1 MSRRGTSD
9 LQQRLAEIAE
19 ASSDFI
25 GISNAAG
32 ETVYVNRAGRAML
45 GFGQDEDLT
54 GAPIAIYHSEE
65 AARRV
70 RDEHWSEVLKTG
82 ASTFEN
88 TVRHR
93 DGHDIPVSQL
103 LMSHRG
109 QSGAVEYLSTVLR
122 DIRAQRRAAEELRQ
136 TEERLRSLVD
146 NLHVGV
152 IVQDREARVLLSNHT
167 ALGLLGLSKEQLLG
181 NVSRDPDWNVIHEDG
196 SDFPAEQHP
205 TLVALATAKPVR
217 NVTLGVYRPA
227 TRDRVWLLVN
237 AEPEL
242 DDSGHVL
249 QVVCTY
255 SDITDRKIL
264 ESSLVQAQKMEA
276 VGRLAGGVAH
286 DFNNLLTVIGG
297 YLDLS
302 VTAPSLDGQVRDDL
316 ELALKATQ
324 RAASLTRQLLAFAR
338 RDVVSPGNV
347 DLNAVLATVQG
358 MLRRLIAE
366 HIAIEVHATPG
377 LWVTR
382 IDPSQLEQVIMNL
395 AVNAADAIG
404 GRGVLTFETAN
415 VVLDTGYASR
425 HANVEPGDYVMLA
438 VTDTGPGV
446 PEELHAHIF
455 EPFFTTKGAGK
466 GTGLG
471 LATVHGIVKSNGGHV
486 ALHSTVGSGACFK
499 VYLPRSRGAVDP
511 EPVPHE
517 SGPRAAGE
525 AVLLVEDEDL
535 VRKFAGRVLAGAG
548 YQVIEADNPQHA
560 LEIARVFEGRLEALV
575 TDVVMP
581 KMSGRELA
589 DVLCAERPGMVV
601 LYVSGYAQ
609 SAVAQHG
616 VLEQG
621 IEFLAKP
628 YTPRQL
634 LTRLREV
641 IDAKNTGAN

>member
-25 GISNAAG
+25 GISNAIG

-45 GFGQDEDLT
+45 GFGEDEDLT
-54 GAPIAIYHSEE
+54 GVPIAIYHSEE

-70 RDEHWSEVLKTG
+70 RDEQWTEVLKSG
-82 ASTFEN
+82 AATFEN

-109 QSGAVEYLSTVLR
+109 QSGAVEYLSTVMR
-122 DIRAQRRAAEELRQ
+122 DMRAQRRVAEELRQ

-152 IVQDREARVLLSNHT
+152 IVQDRDANVLLSNHT
-167 ALGLLGLSKEQLLG
+167 ALELLGLTVDQLLG
-181 NVSRDPDWNVIHEDG
+181 KASRDADWNVIHEDG
-196 SDFPAEQHP
+196 NEFPLELHP
-205 TLVALATAKPVR
+205 ATLALATGRPVR

-227 TRDRVWLLVN
+227 TRDRVWLLVH

-242 DDSGHVL
+242 DESGRVL

-255 SDITDRKIL
+255 SDITDRKLL

-302 VTAPSLDGQVRDDL
+302 VTAPTLDGQVRDDL

-347 DLNAVLATVQG
+347 DINAVLATVQG

-366 HIAIEVHATPG
+366 HITIEVHATPG
-377 LWVTR
+377 VWVTR
-382 IDPSQLEQVIMNL
+382 IDPSQLEQVILNL

-404 GRGVLTFETAN
+404 GRGLLTFETAN
-415 VVLDTGYASR
+415 VVLDSGYASR
-425 HANVEPGDYVMLA
+425 HVNVEPGDYVMLA
-438 VTDTGPGV
+438 VTDTGPGI

-486 ALHSTVGSGACFK
+486 ALHSAAGVGACFK

-511 EPVPHE
+511 EPALHE

-535 VRKFAGRVLAGAG
+535 VRNFAYRVLAGAG
-548 YQVIEADNPQHA
+548 YRVIEADNPQHA
-560 LEIARVFEGRLEALV
+560 LEIARAFEGKLEALV

-589 DVLCAERPGMVV
+589 DMLVAERPDLVV

-609 SAVAQHG
+609 TAVAQHG

-628 YTPRQL
+628 YTPKQL
-634 LTRLREV
+634 LTRVREV
-641 IDAKNTGAN
+641 LDARVVRS

>member
-1 MSRRGTSD
+1 MNRRGTND

-25 GISNAAG
+25 GISNVAG

-70 RDEHWSEVLKTG
+70 REERWSEVLETG
-82 ASTFEN
+82 TATFEN

-103 LMSHRG
+103 LISHRG
-109 QSGAVEYLSTVLR
+109 QSGGVEYLSTVMR
-122 DIRAQRRAAEELRQ
+122 DIRSQLKVAEELRQ
-136 TEERLRSLVD
+136 TETRLRTLVD

-152 IVQDREARVLLSNHT
+152 LVHGGDGRILLSNHK
-167 ALGLLGLSKEQLLG
+167 AIELIGVSMDQLFG
-181 NVSRDPDWNVIHEDG
+181 RAPPDPDWNTIREDG
-196 SDFPAEQHP
+196 TDFPIELQP
-205 TLVALATAKPVR
+205 TPVALATGKPVR
-217 NVTLGVYRPA
+217 NVTLGVYRPT

-237 AEPEL
+237 SEPEL
-242 DDSGHVL
+242 DESGRVV
-249 QVVCTY
+249 QVVCTF
-255 SDITDRKIL
+255 SDITDRKLL
-264 ESSLVQAQKMEA
+264 ENSLVQAQKMEA

-302 VTAPSLDGQVRDDL
+302 VAAPVLDGQVRDDL

-347 DLNAVLATVQG
+347 DVNAVLGTVQG

-366 HIAIEVHATPG
+366 HITIEVQPTPG

-415 VVLDTGYASR
+415 VVLDAGYTSR
-425 HANVEPGDYVMLA
+425 HASVEPGDYVMLA
-438 VTDTGPGV
+438 VTDTGPGI

-486 ALHSTVGSGACFK
+486 ALHSAVGVGACFK
-499 VYLPRSRGAVDP
+499 VYLPRSRGSVDP
-511 EPVPHE
+511 EPVHHE
-517 SGPRAAGE
+517 FGPPATGE

-535 VRKFAGRVLAGAG
+535 VRNFAYRVLAGAG
-548 YQVIEADNPQHA
+548 YHVIEADNPHHA
-560 LEIARVFEGRLEALV
+560 LEIARTFEGKLQALV

-589 DVLCAERPGMVV
+589 DMLCAELPELKV

-628 YTPRQL
+628 YTPKQL
-634 LTRLREV
+634 LTRLRDV
-641 IDAKNTGAN
+641 LDAQVPPAG